1 MLLGD
6 ELDSVRL
13 AGIKAALPKY
23 GLEDVTL
30 DIVQGKKGVDME
42 SLRGIISTERSKTL
56 VAQRQ
61 LAEDEQQIKELRDS
75 IGAYMQSI
83 ETSRMLL
90 PELTALFPEVVS
102 VSTSRGVYTF
112 WADSVMQDSMVYVV
126 NVVADDRVSQ
136 ADKDRMY
143 TWLKMRLMRN
153 DVQLVVVEK
162 QDGSKR

>member
-1 MLLGD
+1 M
-6 ELDSVRL
+6 
-13 AGIKAALPKY
+13 
-23 GLEDVTL
+23 
-30 DIVQGKKGVDME
+30 
-42 SLRGIISTERSKTL
+42 

-75 IGAYMQSI
+75 IGAYMQGI

-90 PELTALFPEVVS
+90 PELTALFPEVGS

-136 ADKDRMY
+136 EDKDRMY

-153 DVQLVVVEK
+153 DVQLVVVER